1 MLRVTLWHEP
11 QYFQFFVQ
19 DPAAD
24 GKDVFN
30 ARVSKLVEAQR
41 FACGEGF
48 LIVRVRSEYTR
59 IPITVEFD
67 RESPLGI
74 DLDRW
79 DRVIEC
85 SLDVKSAEIVFA
97 GCPDGPVH
105 GRFGALAVTP
115 GRYRLRVCYGGQ
127 EAVKPDGETG
137 DHYLIQIWPSA
148 DAASTILKG
157 CVAG

>member
-1 MLRVTLWHEP
+1 MLRATLWHEP
-11 QYFQFFVQ
+11 QYFQFLVQ

-30 ARVSKLVEAQR
+30 ARASEQVEAQR
-41 FACGEGF
+41 FACGEGI

-67 RESPLGI
+67 RELPLET
-74 DLDRW
+74 DLDQW

-85 SLDVKSAEIVFA
+85 SLDVKSTEIVFA
-97 GCPDGPVH
+97 GCPDGPIH
-105 GRFGALAVTP
+105 GRFGELAVAP

-127 EAVKPDGETG
+127 EAVQPDGETG

-148 DAASTILKG
+148 DRASKILKG
-157 CVAG
+157 EPS

>member
-24 GKDVFN
+24 GSDVFDPRTTN
-30 ARVSKLVEAQR
+30 LIESQR
-41 FACGEGF
+41 FVCGDGM
-48 LIVRVRSEYTR
+48 LIVRVISEYTR

-67 RESPLGI
+67 RDVPPAI
-74 DLDRW
+74 DLDQW

-85 SLDVKSAEIVFA
+85 SLDIRSSEIVFA

-105 GRFGALAVTP
+105 GRFGALAVHP

-127 EAVKPDGETG
+127 NTVQSDGETG
-137 DHYLIQIWPSA
+137 DHYLIQIWPSKEA
-148 DAASTILKG
+148 TSKVLKG
-157 CVAG
+157 ASSS